1 MRNSVDGGCGGSKI
15 EKVKVEEMSSLHF
28 ITWLGDILNY
38 ILKVILPQWLCCFQV
53 HRWCDPCGSLVF
65 LHRG

>member
-15 EKVKVEEMSSLHF
+15 EKVKVEEMSSLSFHF

-38 ILKVILPQWLCCFQV
+38 ILKVILL
-53 HRWCDPCGSLVF
+53 
-65 LHRG
+65 